1 MLQHNRRRGAVLL
14 IVLVVVM
21 FLAVAGYAYSRRM
34 ISELELVAQAEAD
47 VQSRL
52 AADSGVEW
60 VAAQLATR
68 KAGDSLT
75 LLNNSDRF
83 RAQLVKGDPARSR
96 SAFRFTVVAPV
107 EHDLFARGVR
117 YGLMDE
123 SARLNLNTLRDIE
136 LEDDELSEWLIP
148 IPGMTDPLI
157 AAIRDWIDEDDVPLP
172 GGAESDYYGTLT
184 PPYRA
189 KNGPLGSLDELLQVK
204 GVTPAL
210 LYGED
215 TNRNGVLDPN
225 ENDADASWPL
235 DNADGILNFGWTAYL
250 SAHAFERNLRADG
263 SDKINLNTG
272 FLTDLY
278 DQLEDEFG
286 QDVATFVTAFR
297 MSGPTK
303 DLLAAAESA
312 AGGVPPRS
320 SGQPGGGGGGGRSG
334 GGNNPNPS
342 NGGNSG
348 GLGAGASL
356 GGTGISPGGTVT
368 RNGMDLSKGAAFQIN
383 SIYDLI
389 DSQTTVVRDGGTPSI
404 LNSPWKNEP
413 SEIERLLPTLVD
425 TLGLSDEPSVLGRI
439 NIQQARM
446 ELLVGLPGMTQG
458 IADIIMTAQP
468 IDSTGSYRGG
478 NEAKYQTTGWLL
490 IDGHVDLPT
499 MRSLD
504 KFITAGGDVFR
515 VQILGLADAG
525 GPVAR
530 VEAIIDATRQPPR
543 IVAFQ
548 DLRDLGIGFPR
559 SWLTPAATPSP

>member
-1 MLQHNRRRGAVLL
+1 MENPSSRRGAVLL

-21 FLAVAGYAYSRRM
+21 FLAVAGYSYSRWT
-34 ISELELVAQAEAD
+34 ISELELVAQAQAD

-68 KAGDSLT
+68 KAGDSAE
-75 LLNNSDRF
+75 LLNQPTRF
-83 RAQLVKGDPARSR
+83 RGQLVTGDPARPR
-96 SAFRFTVVAPV
+96 SAFRFTMVAPV

-123 SARLNLNTLRDIE
+123 SARLNLNTLKEIE
-136 LEDDELSEWLIP
+136 LDDDELSEWLLP

-189 KNGPLGSLDELLQVK
+189 KNGPLGTLDELLSVK
-204 GVTPAL
+204 GVTPEL

-235 DNADGILNFGWTAYL
+235 DNADGILNFGWTAYF

-297 MSGPTK
+297 MSGPTQ
-303 DLLAAAESA
+303 DLLAAASSA
-312 AGGVPPRS
+312 TGGTPSRSAGQAGS
-320 SGQPGGGGGGGRSG
+320 GGGGRSG
-334 GGNNPNPS
+334 GGGNNS
-342 NGGNSG
+342 GSSTSGGNG
-348 GLGAGASL
+348 GLGAGAAL
-356 GGTGISPGGTVT
+356 GGTGLGPGGTVT
-368 RNGMDLSKGAAFQIN
+368 RNGMDLSKGAAFRIN

-389 DSQTTVVRDGGTPSI
+389 DSQTTMIRNGGNPAI
-404 LNSPWKNEP
+404 LNSPWKNDP
-413 SEIERLLPTLVD
+413 SELERLLPTLVD
-425 TLGLSDEPSVLGRI
+425 TLGLSDEPSVPGRI
-439 NIQQARM
+439 NIQQARQ

-458 IADIIMTAQP
+458 VAEIIMTAQP
-468 IDSTGSYRGG
+468 IDSTGSYRSG

-515 VQILGLADAG
+515 VQVLGLADGG

-530 VEAIIDATRQPPR
+530 VEAIIDTTRQPPR
-543 IVAFQ
+543 VAAFR
-548 DLRDLGIGFPR
+548 DLRDLGIGFQR
-559 SWLTPAATPSP
+559 GWLLPEGSQ